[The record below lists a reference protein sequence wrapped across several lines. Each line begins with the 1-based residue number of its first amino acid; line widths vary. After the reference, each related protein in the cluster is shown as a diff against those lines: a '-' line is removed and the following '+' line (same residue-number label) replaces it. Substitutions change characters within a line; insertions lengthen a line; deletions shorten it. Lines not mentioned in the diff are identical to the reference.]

1 MENIKGKSDHARV
14 PRPPYTSSITCT
26 LVTRARAL
34 TFRHSQHSFRLR
46 LRMNGKHKKQIWSRA
61 LVPHPPYTSS
71 ITCILIT
78 RALTFCHV
86 YLRKALAKHQIYQ
99 QELFDL
105 WSEAWNSPACALSN
119 LWVSLALKQ
128 SGLFLQKQSRNKYQ
142 ADMTLQEIN
151 SINASYRINIIRKQL
166 FCRELFPSISSFHKL
181 K

>member
-1 MENIKGKSDHARV
+1 MYHV
-14 PRPPYTSSITCT
+14 LLTLPPS
-26 LVTRARAL
+26 LVFWSRARAL

-46 LRMNGKHKKQIWSRA
+46 LRMNGKYKRQIWSRA

-78 RALTFCHV
+78 RALTFYHV
-86 YLRKALAKHQIYQ
+86 YLSKALARHQIYQ
-99 QELFDL
+99 QERFYL
-105 WSEAWNSPACALSN
+105 WSEAWNSPACALPN

-128 SGLFLQKQSRNKYQ
+128 CGLFLQKQSRNKYQ

-151 SINASYRINIIRKQL
+151 SMNASYRINIIRKQL
-166 FCRELFPSISSFHKL
+166 FCGELFPSIRSFHKL